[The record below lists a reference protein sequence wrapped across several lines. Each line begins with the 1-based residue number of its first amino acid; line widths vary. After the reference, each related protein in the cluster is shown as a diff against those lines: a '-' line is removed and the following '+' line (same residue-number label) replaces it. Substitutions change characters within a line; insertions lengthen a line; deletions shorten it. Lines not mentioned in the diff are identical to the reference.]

1 MMRIQE
7 YNCSQ
12 ENILIDT
19 HEGYVLS
26 DRKKTDKKCIIAQ
39 FINLLLIGLSRPWAA
54 FCRKVIPH
62 LWPIPDH
69 PPIHVWSVIV
79 TKIYLVI

>member
-26 DRKKTDKKCIIAQ
+26 DRKNRQKHIIAQ

-54 FCRKVIPH
+54 FCCKVIPH
-62 LWPIPDH
+62 LWPIPDRH
-69 PPIHVWSVIV
+69 PIHLWSVIV
-79 TKIYLVI
+79 TNIYLVI